1 MRVRAGERRAE
12 RYPSRASRVGDA
24 HPSLRGC
31 LCHPSTAWRSRSW
44 RLRAMGLNRS
54 AFRLRLFCRT
64 ARARKPRR
72 EVAIRCSS
80 GSVRRAPRRTLGRD
94 VADTDDRGTRAP
106 TSSAV
111 VECLV
116 ATTAVSYAARSGP
129 RLGSARL
136 FFAREGERER
146 REDSF
151 PFANGCRWEF
161 RTNREFNSSVD
172 PRFSRF
178 HRKPRMTVCGNF
190 SRLRLFAHTIPII
203 GISGIA
209 SDTSHDSSFRDTRRS
224 PGRFVDTRR
233 DSLSAPKRRSFFRV
247 SPTIPRGLAGR
258 AGRRGGDAGAFR
270 RRDMTF

>member
-12 RYPSRASRVGDA
+12 RYPSRSSRVGDA

-161 RTNREFNSSVD
+161 RTNREFNSCVD

-190 SRLRLFAHTIPII
+190 SKLRLFAHTIPII